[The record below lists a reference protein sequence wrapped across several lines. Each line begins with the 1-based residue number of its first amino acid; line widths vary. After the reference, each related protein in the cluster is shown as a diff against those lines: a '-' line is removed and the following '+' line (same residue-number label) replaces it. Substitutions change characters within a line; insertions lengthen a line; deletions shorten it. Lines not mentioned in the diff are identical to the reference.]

1 MSAMDDIVNL
11 ARAAKSR
18 LKNNYWADCKRSID
32 ENTTEA
38 KLKGISERKV
48 KSTLSERV
56 KNEIKGEKRDEFY
69 LKVKRLLDEEGEVS
83 DAIGRL
89 TDEDFYAT
97 LNYEEKQRYLLDLS
111 NKYLSALTRYRKE
124 KELGL

>member
-18 LKNNYWADCKRSID
+18 LKNNYWADCKKSID

-38 KLKGISERKV
+38 KLKGISERKF

-56 KNEIKGEKRDEFY
+56 IN
-69 LKVKRLLDEEGEVS
+69 
-83 DAIGRL
+83 
-89 TDEDFYAT
+89 
-97 LNYEEKQRYLLDLS
+97 
-111 NKYLSALTRYRKE
+111 
-124 KELGL
+124 

>member
-18 LKNNYWADCKRSID
+18 LKNNYWADCKKSID

>member
-1 MSAMDDIVNL
+1 MDDIVNL

-18 LKNNYWADCKRSID
+18 LKNNYWADCKKSID

>member
-1 MSAMDDIVNL
+1 MDDIVNL